1 MRWQLNFDVVR
12 RNLTLVAVGRQLG
25 LSMRSLR
32 YIARGTSAKK
42 LLRLRKLLLI
52 LVLLSH
58 LLVDLVV
65 LETVHA
71 LLSLLLQVLERIITM
86 LLQIVYPSLAELLQ
100 GVLHLLFVAD

>member
-1 MRWQLNFDVVR
+1 M
-12 RNLTLVAVGRQLG
+12 GRQLG
-25 LSMRSLR
+25 LSVRSLR

-42 LLRLRKLLLI
+42 LLRLKLLLLI

-71 LLSLLLQVLERIITM
+71 LLPLMLQVLE
-86 LLQIVYPSLAELLQ
+86 
-100 GVLHLLFVAD
+100 